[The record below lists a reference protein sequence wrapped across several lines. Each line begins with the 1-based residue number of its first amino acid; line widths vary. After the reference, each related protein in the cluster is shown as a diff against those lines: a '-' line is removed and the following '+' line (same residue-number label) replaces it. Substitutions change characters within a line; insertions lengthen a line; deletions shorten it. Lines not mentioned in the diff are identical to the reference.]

1 VVIIIPAA
9 LYIQAYNKH
18 MSFLEKME
26 HSKLLKLSKVMLVLG
41 VLILIFEEVVVIIS
55 KFEKYNMET

>member
-1 VVIIIPAA
+1 
-9 LYIQAYNKH
+9 
-18 MSFLEKME
+18 ME